1 MAGNQERQFRFGA
14 IVHEDYQELAMLLPE
29 LEDRL
34 NQNINLKDYT
44 DRVERIYFAPIL
56 MPEGVD
62 GEEEERWF
70 DENKGAL
77 FLKIKMKENNL
88 KINEPSDFSHLLGG
102 MFSDNLLEIIPETLH
117 QKIQQ
122 VIYKTD

>member
-1 MAGNQERQFRFGA
+1 MMGNNERQFRFGA

-77 FLKIKMKENNL
+77 FLKIKMKENDL
-88 KINEPSDFSHLLGG
+88 KIDEPSDFSQLLGG
-102 MFSDNLLEIIPETLH
+102 IFSDNLLEIIPEKLH
-117 QKIQQ
+117 RKIQK